1 MTTLDLRTTREAHC
15 FGCGRVVDGTALEVW
30 AATGGP
36 VLAVLCQD
44 CRADATVR
52 EALASHL
59 LAHMDRTAQHV
70 VWTPDASRTEVRS
83 APIAKDTI
91 LARLIA
97 GENFSFGQ

>member
-1 MTTLDLRTTREAHC
+1 MTTLDLRRTSDAHC

-52 EALASHL
+52 EALAGHL
-59 LAHMDRTAQHV
+59 ITQDLPARARICWVTDDPAI
-70 VWTPDASRTEVRS
+70 PLPC
-83 APIAKDTI
+83 APTTKAAI
-91 LARLIA
+91 LERLIA
-97 GENFSFGQ
+97 GDSFSFGT